1 MNLNQECAK
10 SQVRQRMRNE
20 RVRPFQITV
29 ISPATLPHLDRI
41 LKGLGL
47 DSLISRE
54 KLTNQSVYLKK
65 KKSKQ
70 DSLLIEGSK
79 HHVVGKDG
87 ENSGHV
93 FLISEKKNQEDII

>member
-1 MNLNQECAK
+1 
-10 SQVRQRMRNE
+10 MRNE

-65 KKSKQ
+65 KKKSKQ

-79 HHVVGKDG
+79 HVVGKDG